1 MHANVYN
8 AAIPM
13 ACSVSYETPIIHV
26 FWVKIWQSDY
36 GVFISFKTILLM
48 MIFILMNFFSCARFA
63 ELEHFTS
70 LPDKPIQAGN
80 CDVVIQRPT
89 IFMKLDAGKC

>member
-1 MHANVYN
+1 
-8 AAIPM
+8 
-13 ACSVSYETPIIHV
+13 
-26 FWVKIWQSDY
+26 
-36 GVFISFKTILLM
+36 M
-48 MIFILMNFFSCARFA
+48 MIFILMIFFSCARFA

-89 IFMKLDAGKC
+89 IFMKLDAGKY

>member
-1 MHANVYN
+1 
-8 AAIPM
+8 
-13 ACSVSYETPIIHV
+13 
-26 FWVKIWQSDY
+26 
-36 GVFISFKTILLM
+36 M
-48 MIFILMNFFSCARFA
+48 MIFILTIFIFGRYA

-89 IFMKLDAGKC
+89 IFMKLDAGKYYGSKLQTVFERNEGFQGRGKGFYLCLISCIMHALYTALNN

>member
-1 MHANVYN
+1 M
-8 AAIPM
+8 
-13 ACSVSYETPIIHV
+13 
-26 FWVKIWQSDY
+26 F
-36 GVFISFKTILLM
+36 
-48 MIFILMNFFSCARFA
+48 ARFA

-89 IFMKLDAGKC
+89 IFMKLDAGKYKGVNFRQSWRGRRVSWAAGGKGFRLKY